1 MELLKHPL
9 VDCDIEEAALCGTIG
24 LRGVRRRAN
33 HAPMNIGILREL
45 HEARPFVPF
54 TITLADG
61 RKLPVVHNEFLSFF
75 PSGRA
80 AMLTHDDD
88 RFTLIDLLLITAV
101 DVDPKFRT
109 RRKAVKKS

>member
-1 MELLKHPL
+1 MK
-9 VDCDIEEAALCGTIG
+9 I
-24 LRGVRRRAN
+24 N
-33 HAPMNIGILREL
+33 MLREL

-61 RKLPVVHNEFLSFF
+61 RKLTVVHNEFLYFF

-80 AMLTHDDD
+80 VMLAHNDD
-88 RFTLIDLLLITAV
+88 RFTLIDLLHVTAV

-109 RRKAVKKS
+109 RRKAAGKGAA